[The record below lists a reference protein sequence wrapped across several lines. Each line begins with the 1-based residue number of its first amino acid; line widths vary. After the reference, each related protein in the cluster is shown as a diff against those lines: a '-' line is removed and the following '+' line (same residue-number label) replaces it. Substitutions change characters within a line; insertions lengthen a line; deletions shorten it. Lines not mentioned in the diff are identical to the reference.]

1 MQSSY
6 YSKLSKANLKVRQE
20 IQWILPPNR
29 SNGLCLFFCLY
40 PSCMRNTIPWGQV
53 WNLLYSKE
61 FIYRNKYVKVR
72 DDASLFF
79 RFITPASVLDIGDD
93 VDLIHIQMEDS
104 SPDPGGNKTIKFN
117 IYLKKMLLD
126 NRLQQEC
133 KQISWFLAF
142 FKLIFSEFIWQHLF
156 SRHY

>member
-1 MQSSY
+1 MLYLGRFWRKGWINHPGAIHPIIQ
-6 YSKLSKANLKVRQE
+6 NCPRQIWKCGKKFNE
-20 IQWILPPNR
+20 FFPPNR

-40 PSCMRNTIPWGQV
+40 PSSMRNTIPWGQV

-104 SPDPGGNKTIKFN
+104 SPDPGGKKTIKFN
-117 IYLKKMLLD
+117 IYLKK
-126 NRLQQEC
+126 C
-133 KQISWFLAF
+133 FLTTGYNKNVSKSVDF
-142 FKLIFSEFIWQHLF
+142 
-156 SRHY
+156 